1 MAYLEKMFGLKSKK
15 TLFYVYCV
23 MCIYNNYS
31 AKKHQK
37 NLFIVKKNDDNN
49 NREFSVKNNKIFETK
64 IFNSPIQLNTNTASQ
79 LILKNNKNG
88 LKMNKNLITNEIK
101 IHLTAKKNK
110 FKKIERQN
118 TKLLQSL
125 IDKKVHVL
133 TKFRDCIKNNLN
145 SLIERNKIFTET
157 EKKIS
162 DYSGF
167 NFKNL
172 RFNTNWLL
180 NKDKIR
186 DVFSL
191 SIEDFL
197 KGENGIYEKNPTKI
211 RFIFEKLIEKT
222 KGKYKNIGK
231 INSFLKTNTYKVYSN
246 FAETELNGIDEP
258 FDIKNIKIKK
268 GYKPVIEKNSIQT
281 STKNRKETNIN
292 KFKKNRTEKNKKDL
306 NSDNGNKE
314 NSNTKRK
321 ITTVRFKKRQ
331 KNNKFTTIRCT
342 RCDSAN
348 LRKRI
353 RAIYQHFVVEFL
365 NTKIKKIIDNKMLYR
380 TLKLK
385 LKSKLTSKLDFSLK
399 YVLDQRRQI
408 NCTNIIDYLK
418 KDIVTTLTEEPTSFK
433 YDSSKPHTGYETK
446 YKNNLKNNTTV
457 IKILEGMNEFQEV
470 NDLLKLTNKEFYGK
484 YFIDKEYE
492 SCNKYAYKNFIEKI
506 KKEETRNKR
515 NDNEK
520 YIKNIEK
527 IAKDFF
533 KLENYT
539 KKKRR
544 GIVDIE
550 LNKSKSEDN
559 YDDSELD
566 DENCAIEN
574 EEENSDNNELY
585 DENYELSD
593 NSELDDENYELSD
606 NSELDDENY
615 EEEEDYEGEDDKSKS
630 EEIFDTNKNKTEEKN
645 NKKCNKTCTK
655 KNEDEDEDNLK
666 DNTNTIFNINSI
678 KEGKDI
684 KKFSSNL
691 FINSVDSIKVEGNVY
706 NSDIPNT
713 FSSVKNNINN
723 TNTFNKEY
731 LEKLLVNYFFLQDYF
746 KILNCLNDLL
756 IKTNVNFLNN
766 GSYKKGINNN
776 INTLFNNNII
786 PNLFGNIKIP
796 TLFNDDKTHNLF
808 NNGTLPNLFNNGTLP
823 NLFNNGTLPNLF
835 NNGNGTLPNLFD
847 NNLLFHSFLNNNNL
861 YNSLIVEDSIN
872 YNDSKKYGNF
882 SNVNFN
888 FRGTF
893 KLNNDSKYRVVG
905 IPGDGNCLITSILA
919 YLNPEETS
927 KNIELIKFGD
937 NSEDKDIFV
946 AKNKLITTVRRFKL
960 EMLEFINE
968 KRRNNEIEFINND
981 NKNLN
986 DLVDSLLKSNDF
998 LNYDLLR
1005 FVSWKFKI
1013 NIYLCLVNK
1022 NNNKLVYFKFSEG
1035 KNFEYIDESK
1045 FDNEKGC
1052 KILLNYEIKNDGITQ
1067 INNGHYELLIK

>member
-23 MCIYNNYS
+23 MGVYNNYS

-79 LILKNNKNG
+79 LILKNNKNR
-88 LKMNKNLITNEIK
+88 LKTNKNLITNEIK
-101 IHLTAKKNK
+101 IHLTDKKNK

-125 IDKKVHVL
+125 IDKKIRVL
-133 TKFRDCIKNNLN
+133 TKFRDCIKDNLN

-162 DYSGF
+162 DYRGF

-172 RFNTNWLL
+172 RFDTNWLL
-180 NKDKIR
+180 NDDKIR

-222 KGKYKNIGK
+222 RVKYKNIGK

-268 GYKPVIEKNSIQT
+268 GYKPVIGKNSIQT

-365 NTKIKKIIDNKMLYR
+365 NRKIKEIIDNKMLYR

-550 LNKSKSEDN
+550 LNKKKSEDN

-566 DENCAIEN
+566 DENCEIEN

-593 NSELDDENYELSD
+593 NSELDDENYE
-606 NSELDDENY
+606 
-615 EEEEDYEGEDDKSKS
+615 EEEEDYEEDDDEEEDDKSKP
-630 EEIFDTNKNKTEEKN
+630 EEIFDKNKNKTEEKN

-776 INTLFNNNII
+776 INTLFNNNIT
-786 PNLFGNIKIP
+786 PNLFGNNKIP

-808 NNGTLPNLFNNGTLP
+808 NNSVLPNLFNNNITP
-823 NLFNNGTLPNLF
+823 NLFNSSTLHNLF
-835 NNGNGTLPNLFD
+835 NN
-847 NNLLFHSFLNNNNL
+847 NLLFPSFLNNNNL

-927 KNIELIKFGD
+927 KNIELIKFKD

-960 EMLEFINE
+960 EMLEFINK

-1005 FVSWKFKI
+1005 FVSWKFNI
-1013 NIYLCLVNK
+1013 NVYLCLVNK

-1045 FDNEKGC
+1045 FDNGNGC
-1052 KILLNYEIKNDGITQ
+1052 KILLNYEIENDGITQ
-1067 INNGHYELLIK
+1067 INNGHYELLIKQN

>member
-23 MCIYNNYS
+23 MGVYNNYS

-79 LILKNNKNG
+79 LILKNNKNR
-88 LKMNKNLITNEIK
+88 LKTNKNLITNEIK
-101 IHLTAKKNK
+101 IHLTDKKNK

-125 IDKKVHVL
+125 IDKKIRVL
-133 TKFRDCIKNNLN
+133 TKFRDCIKDNLN

-162 DYSGF
+162 DYRGF

-172 RFNTNWLL
+172 RFDTNWLL
-180 NKDKIR
+180 NDDKIR

-222 KGKYKNIGK
+222 RVKYKNIGK

-365 NTKIKKIIDNKMLYR
+365 NRKIKEIIDNKMLYR

-550 LNKSKSEDN
+550 LNKKKSEDN

-566 DENCAIEN
+566 DENCEIEN

-593 NSELDDENYELSD
+593 NSELDDENYE
-606 NSELDDENY
+606 
-615 EEEEDYEGEDDKSKS
+615 EEEEDYEEDDDEEEDDKSKP
-630 EEIFDTNKNKTEEKN
+630 EEIFDKNKNKTEEKN

-776 INTLFNNNII
+776 INTLFNNNIT
-786 PNLFGNIKIP
+786 PNLFGNNKIP

-808 NNGTLPNLFNNGTLP
+808 NNSVLPNLFNNNITP
-823 NLFNNGTLPNLF
+823 NLFNSSTLHNLF
-835 NNGNGTLPNLFD
+835 NN
-847 NNLLFHSFLNNNNL
+847 NLLFPSFLNNNNL

-927 KNIELIKFGD
+927 KNIELIKFKD

-960 EMLEFINE
+960 EMLEFINK

-1005 FVSWKFKI
+1005 FVSWKFNI
-1013 NIYLCLVNK
+1013 NVYLCLVNK

-1045 FDNEKGC
+1045 FDNGNGC
-1052 KILLNYEIKNDGITQ
+1052 KILLNYEIENDGITQ
-1067 INNGHYELLIK
+1067 INNGHYELLIKQN

>member
-23 MCIYNNYS
+23 IGIYNNYS

-79 LILKNNKNG
+79 LILKNNKNR
-88 LKMNKNLITNEIK
+88 LKTNKNLITNEIK
-101 IHLTAKKNK
+101 IHLTDKKNK

-162 DYSGF
+162 DYRGF

-197 KGENGIYEKNPTKI
+197 KGENEIYEKNPTKI

-550 LNKSKSEDN
+550 LNKNKS
-559 YDDSELD
+559 
-566 DENCAIEN
+566 
-574 EEENSDNNELY
+574 EENSDNNELY
-585 DENYELSD
+585 DENCEIENEEENSD
-593 NSELDDENYELSD
+593 GNELDDENYEEED
-606 NSELDDENY
+606 YEEDDD
-615 EEEEDYEGEDDKSKS
+615 EEEDYEGEDDKSKS
-630 EEIFDTNKNKTEEKN
+630 EEIFDKNKNKKEEKN
-645 NKKCNKTCTK
+645 NKKCNRTYTK
-655 KNEDEDEDNLK
+655 KNEDEDSLK
-666 DNTNTIFNINSI
+666 GNTNTIFNINSI
-678 KEGKDI
+678 KENKDI

-786 PNLFGNIKIP
+786 PNLFGNNKIP

-808 NNGTLPNLFNNGTLP
+808 NNSVLPNLFNNNITP
-823 NLFNNGTLPNLF
+823 NLFNSSTLHNLF
-835 NNGNGTLPNLFD
+835 NN
-847 NNLLFHSFLNNNNL
+847 NLLFPSFLNNNNL
-861 YNSLIVEDSIN
+861 YNSSIVEDSIN
-872 YNDSKKYGNF
+872 YNDIKKYGNF

-927 KNIELIKFGD
+927 KNIELIKFKD

-968 KRRNNEIEFINND
+968 KRRNNEIELINND

-986 DLVDSLLKSNDF
+986 DLVDSLSKSNDF

-1005 FVSWKFKI
+1005 FVSWKFNI